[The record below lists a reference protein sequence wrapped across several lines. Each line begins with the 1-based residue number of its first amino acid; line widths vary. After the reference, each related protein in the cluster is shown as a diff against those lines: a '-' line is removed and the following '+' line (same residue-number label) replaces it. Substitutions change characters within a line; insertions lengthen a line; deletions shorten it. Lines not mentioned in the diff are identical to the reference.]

1 MRSTTLKSDSLL
13 LLTARIWGFSFVAQR
28 MGMDYVGPFIFN
40 GIRFALGAL
49 VILPFILFS
58 RTPTNRTPRTSS
70 RYLIYGG
77 IILGLTVFGG
87 ASLQQYGL
95 VYTTAGNAGFITGLY
110 VVFVP
115 ILGLF
120 RKQFPH
126 FTVWIAAL
134 LAVIGLYFLSVT
146 ENFTLVFGDM
156 LVLIGAVFWAAHVV
170 VIGVMSPKVNALK
183 LALIQYLVCSILSLI
198 VALTV
203 ESNTLDGIIQATIP
217 ILYGGILSVGIA
229 YTLQVIAQKTAPPS
243 HAAIILSLEAV
254 FAAIGGW
261 LVLNEQLGNRAIFGC
276 GLMLLGMLVAQYK
289 ALKKKNPEPAKLT
302 RNKI

>member
-1 MRSTTLKSDSLL
+1 M
-13 LLTARIWGFSFVAQR
+13 IWGFAFVAQR
-28 MGMDYVGPFIFN
+28 MGMDYVGPFVFN

-49 VILPFILFS
+49 VILPFILLS
-58 RTPTNRTPRTSS
+58 NRTAHRAPRPAFRVPLTSN
-70 RYLIYGG
+70 RYLINGG

-87 ASLQQYGL
+87 ATLQQYGL

-115 ILGLF
+115 ILGLL

-134 LAVIGLYFLSVT
+134 LAAIGMYFLSIT
-146 ENFTLVFGDM
+146 ESLMINFGDM
-156 LVLIGAVFWAAHVV
+156 LVLIGALFWAAHVV
-170 VIGVMSPKVNALK
+170 IIGIMSPKVNALK
-183 LALIQYLVCSILSLI
+183 LALIQYIVCAVLSII
-198 VALTV
+198 VALAV
-203 ESNTLDGIIQATIP
+203 ESNTWEGIFQATIP

-229 YTLQVIAQKTAPPS
+229 YTLQVIAQKKAPPS

-261 LVLNEQLGNRAIFGC
+261 LVLDEQLGKRAIIGC
-276 GLMLLGMLVAQYK
+276 GLMLLGMLVAQYRLLRRK
-289 ALKKKNPEPAKLT
+289 A
-302 RNKI
+302 

>member
-1 MRSTTLKSDSLL
+1 M
-13 LLTARIWGFSFVAQR
+13 IWGFAFVAQR
-28 MGMDYVGPFIFN
+28 MGMDYVGPFVFN

-49 VILPFILFS
+49 VILPFIFLSRPGKSIQYPVSSIQNQSSSQQYLF
-58 RTPTNRTPRTSS
+58 
-70 RYLIYGG
+70 IGG

-87 ASLQQYGL
+87 ATLQQYGL

-115 ILGLF
+115 ILGLL

-134 LAVIGLYFLSVT
+134 LAAIGMYFLSIT
-146 ENFTLVFGDM
+146 ESLMINFGDM
-156 LVLIGAVFWAAHVV
+156 LVLIGALFWAAHVV
-170 VIGVMSPKVNALK
+170 IIGIMSPKVNALK
-183 LALIQYLVCSILSLI
+183 LALIQYIVCAVLSII
-198 VALTV
+198 VALAV
-203 ESNTLDGIIQATIP
+203 ESNTWEGIFQATIP

-229 YTLQVIAQKTAPPS
+229 YTLQVIAQKKAPPS

-261 LVLNEQLGNRAIFGC
+261 LVLDEQLGKRAIIGC
-276 GLMLLGMLVAQYK
+276 GLMLLGMLVAQYRLLRRK
-289 ALKKKNPEPAKLT
+289 A
-302 RNKI
+302 

>member
-1 MRSTTLKSDSLL
+1 MKSTTLRSDSLL
-13 LLTARIWGFSFVAQR
+13 LLTSIIWGFAFVAQR
-28 MGMDYVGPFIFN
+28 MGMDHVGPFIFN

-49 VILPFILFS
+49 IILPFILLANRSSSPVPHPSS
-58 RTPTNRTPRTSS
+58 RIPQTSH

-87 ASLQQYGL
+87 ATLQQYGL

-146 ENFTLVFGDM
+146 ESFTLVFGDM

-170 VIGVMSPKVNALK
+170 IIGVMSPKVNALK

-198 VALTV
+198 VALAV
-203 ESNTLDGIIQATIP
+203 ETNTLDGIIQATIP

-261 LVLNEQLGNRAIFGC
+261 LVLNEHLGNREILGC
-276 GLMLLGMLVAQYK
+276 GLMLLGMLVAQYRS
-289 ALKKKNPEPAKLT
+289 LRKKNSE
-302 RNKI
+302 